1 MNCVN
6 IRMHGTTIKKRYLY
20 LLQVAH
26 LTFNQTFAEIVNVP
40 SLYLFAKADG
50 VVGLAYSS
58 FAVDDVTPLFYTILK
73 KALIKT
79 PVFSFYMNRY
89 FCIQLSELTYF

>member
-1 MNCVN
+1 VY
-6 IRMHGTTIKKRYLY
+6 IY

-40 SLYLFAKADG
+40 SLYLLVKADG
-50 VVGLAYSS
+50 VIGLAYSS
-58 FAVDDVTPLFYTILK
+58 FAVDEVVPLFYNILK
-73 KALIKT
+73 KGLIKK

-89 FCIQLSELTYF
+89 FFFMFVRPCFFLYDDPISN

>member
-1 MNCVN
+1 MY
-6 IRMHGTTIKKRYLY
+6 IY

-40 SLYLFAKADG
+40 SLYLFTKSDG

-58 FAVDDVTPLFYTILK
+58 FSVDGVTPLFYNILK
-73 KALIKT
+73 KDLIKN

-89 FCIQLSELTYF
+89 FCIQPSELT

>member
-1 MNCVN
+1 MYV
-6 IRMHGTTIKKRYLY
+6 Y

-26 LTFNQTFAEIVNVP
+26 LTLNQTFAEIVNVP

-50 VVGLAYSS
+50 VVGLAYST
-58 FAVDDVTPLFYTILK
+58 FAVDDVTPLFYNILK
-73 KALIKT
+73 KELVKK

-89 FCIQLSELTYF
+89 IHIQPSELTYF

>member
-1 MNCVN
+1 MYV
-6 IRMHGTTIKKRYLY
+6 Y

-26 LTFNQTFAEIVNVP
+26 LTLNQTFAEIVNVP
-40 SLYLFAKADG
+40 SLYLLAKADG

-58 FAVDDVTPLFYTILK
+58 FSVDEVVPLFYNILK
-73 KALIKT
+73 KELIKK

-89 FCIQLSELTYF
+89 IYIQPSEFTYFSVRIIEYLMLQSKVF

>member
-1 MNCVN
+1 MY
-6 IRMHGTTIKKRYLY
+6 IY

-26 LTFNQTFAEIVNVP
+26 LNLNQTFAEIVNVP
-40 SLYLFAKADG
+40 YLFLLSKADG

-58 FAVDDVTPLFYTILK
+58 FAVDEVIPLFYNILK
-73 KALIKT
+73 QGLIKV

-89 FCIQLSELTYF
+89 FCIQPSELTYF